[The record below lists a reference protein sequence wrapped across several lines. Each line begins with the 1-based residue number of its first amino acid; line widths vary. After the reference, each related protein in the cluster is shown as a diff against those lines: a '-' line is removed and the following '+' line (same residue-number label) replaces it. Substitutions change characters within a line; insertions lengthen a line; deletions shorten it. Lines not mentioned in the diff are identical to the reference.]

1 MSQGSKAMLRKLVER
16 ALAWRI
22 AIIGLA
28 LVLAG
33 LGVWSYMNLPIDA
46 FPDISS
52 TQVKIILKPRA

>member
-1 MSQGSKAMLRKLVER
+1 MLRKLVER